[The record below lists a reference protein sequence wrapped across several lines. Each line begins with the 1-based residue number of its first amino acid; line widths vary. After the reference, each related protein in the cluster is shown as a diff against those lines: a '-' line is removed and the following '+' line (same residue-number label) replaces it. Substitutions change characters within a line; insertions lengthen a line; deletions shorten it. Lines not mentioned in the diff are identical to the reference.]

1 MVLVFLVVVW
11 AVVLVPMLLRRRR
24 TGDSISHFHHQL
36 GILRGG
42 DTPAEPPSYRL
53 QSVPS
58 TRSVTVNG
66 APLTT
71 PPVLTVVGCDQLP
84 KPALAYLGEPGPAPL
99 VETQPAPSMPA
110 AESDRRPAAQVPQDQ
125 YRVDAFSRQVARKR
139 RRATLMVL
147 VLTFASSVFLG
158 MIPAARLLWVASAIS
173 AVAIVAYVAV
183 LVHLRSVAEERELK
197 LHYLRPEPEY
207 GARPEAEYRAGGS
220 TGGYQDD
227 DHDRDARYGHPARRT
242 VAAH

>member
-84 KPALAYLGEPGPAPL
+84 RPALAYLGEPGPAPAHAPMD
-99 VETQPAPSMPA
+99 EPGPARSMPA
-110 AESDRRPAAQVPQDQ
+110 VEWDRRSPAQLPQDQ

-139 RRATLMVL
+139 RRDTLMVL
-147 VLTFASSVFLG
+147 VLTFACSVFLG
-158 MIPAARLLWVASAIS
+158 IIPAARLLWVASAIS
-173 AVAIVAYVAV
+173 GVAIVAYVAV
-183 LVHLRSVAEERELK
+183 LVHLRSGAAERERK
-197 LHYLRPEPEY
+197 LHYLRPEP
-207 GARPEAEYRAGGS
+207 EYRAGGS

-227 DHDRDARYGHPARRT
+227 DHYRDARYDHPDRRT

>member
-42 DTPAEPPSYRL
+42 DVPAEPPSYRL

-66 APLTT
+66 APLST

-99 VETQPAPSMPA
+99 GTPVPPQSMPPM
-110 AESDRRPAAQVPQDQ
+110 ESDHRQVSQDQ
-125 YRVDAFSRQVARKR
+125 YRVDAFSRQV
-139 RRATLMVL
+139 
-147 VLTFASSVFLG
+147 
-158 MIPAARLLWVASAIS
+158 
-173 AVAIVAYVAV
+173 
-183 LVHLRSVAEERELK
+183 
-197 LHYLRPEPEY
+197 
-207 GARPEAEYRAGGS
+207 
-220 TGGYQDD
+220 
-227 DHDRDARYGHPARRT
+227 
-242 VAAH
+242 